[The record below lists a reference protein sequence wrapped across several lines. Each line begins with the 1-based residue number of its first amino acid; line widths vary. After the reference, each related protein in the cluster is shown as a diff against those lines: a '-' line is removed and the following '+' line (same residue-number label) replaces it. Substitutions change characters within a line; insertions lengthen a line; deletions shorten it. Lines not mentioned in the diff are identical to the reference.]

1 MVRLGMNKNNY
12 TTEIP
17 NSDAHRIFKTLTEV
31 GEFFAEHGI
40 MACQTLK
47 VNGIITVP
55 AWAEGRKAYIAAKIQ
70 HCNRYGSN

>member
-1 MVRLGMNKNNY
+1 MTHTCVMKKNKY

-17 NSDAHRIFKTLTEV
+17 NSDAHRIFNTLTEV

-40 MACQTLK
+40 TETLT

-55 AWAEGRKAYIAAKIQ
+55 AWAEGRKAYIKMKSE
-70 HCNRYGSN
+70 HCQRYGSN